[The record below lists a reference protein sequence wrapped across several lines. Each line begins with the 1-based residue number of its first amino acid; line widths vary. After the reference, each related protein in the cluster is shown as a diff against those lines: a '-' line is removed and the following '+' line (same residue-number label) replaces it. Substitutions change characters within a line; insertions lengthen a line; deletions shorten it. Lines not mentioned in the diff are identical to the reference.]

1 VTYCFLALCQE
12 RLRFEYI
19 CTTVYNNMT
28 MKKSKR
34 SQISVQGTAITVVS
48 GGHGDFISLTDMAKK
63 FGGDDLIYSWM
74 RNRNTVEFL
83 GIWETVHNP
92 DFKGGEF
99 ETFKKEAGLN
109 AFHLT
114 PRKWIDATGAIGIE
128 SRPGRYGGGTFAHQ
142 DIAFEF
148 GTWLSPEFKL
158 YLIKEFQRLKEA
170 EAERQSLE
178 WNVNR
183 ALSKVNYRIHTDAIK
198 EHLIPP
204 SLTTKQQGFVYAD
217 EADLLN
223 VALFGKTAKQWRDEN
238 PGLEGNMRDH
248 ASVAQLVVMVN
259 LESMNAELV
268 RQGLS
273 QSERLGK
280 LREIA
285 VQQLKSLASISLR
298 AIDRG
303 PTLPVGEG
311 DEE

>member
-1 VTYCFLALCQE
+1 
-12 RLRFEYI
+12 
-19 CTTVYNNMT
+19 

-34 SQISVQGTAITVVS
+34 SQISVQGTAVTVVS
-48 GGHGDFISLTDMAKK
+48 GSHGDFISLTDMAKK

-83 GIWETVHNP
+83 GIWETIHNP

-128 SRPGRYGGGTFAHQ
+128 SRAGRYGGGTFAHQ

-204 SLTTKQQGFVYAD
+204 SLTKHQEGFVYAT

-223 VALFGKTAKQWRDEN
+223 VALFGLTAKQWRDAN
-238 PGLEGNMRDH
+238 PELEGNMRDH
-248 ASVAQLVVMVN
+248 TSVAHLVVMVN

-273 QSERLGK
+273 QSDRLKK

-298 AIDRG
+298 ALDQN
-303 PTLPVGEG
+303 PTLPLNEKEEG
-311 DEE
+311 DE

>member
-1 VTYCFLALCQE
+1 
-12 RLRFEYI
+12 
-19 CTTVYNNMT
+19 

-34 SQISVQGTAITVVS
+34 SQISVQGTPVTVVS
-48 GGHGDFISLTDMAKK
+48 GERGDFISLTDMAKRY
-63 FGGDDLIYSWM
+63 GGDDLIYSWM

-114 PRKWIDATGAIGIE
+114 PRKWIEATGAIGIQ
-128 SRPGRYGGGTFAHQ
+128 SRAGRYGGGTFAHQ

-204 SLTTKQQGFVYAD
+204 SLTAKQQGFVYAD

-238 PGLEGNMRDH
+238 PELEGNMRDH

-273 QSERLGK
+273 QPERLGK

-303 PTLPVGEG
+303 QALPLDEG
-311 DEE
+311 NEE